1 VAGASGFEP
10 ELQGFG
16 DLPTAVILCPYWYR
30 FMESN
35 HADGVHNAAPYHP
48 IGLTGIW
55 SRQVATIHRSPA
67 YETGAFIQLSYAG
80 ILAGEDGFE
89 PPTVRFKVCRAS
101 DCATRL
107 CWRPLPATIR
117 LRGFER
123 AAS

>member
-1 VAGASGFEP
+1 KVAGASGFEP

-67 YETGAFIQLSYAG
+67 YETGAFLQLRRR
-80 ILAGEDGFE
+80 GEITESSGSTGVMDSPVWG
-89 PPTVRFKVCRAS
+89 
-101 DCATRL
+101 
-107 CWRPLPATIR
+107 
-117 LRGFER
+117 
-123 AAS
+123 